1 MAITFL
7 FPGQGAQ
14 YPGMGKDL
22 FDTYQEV
29 KDLFKAASDAVGY
42 DVAQVIFEG
51 SEEELKQTDKTQMAV
66 TLVNLASAAALSAR
80 GIVPGRCA
88 GFSLGEYASLVTAGV
103 IPLEQVFDVVRARGE
118 IMEAVSR
125 TVDTPEGPAGMAA
138 AIGLDFSSVKEV
150 LENVPDAYPGIYNS
164 PSQTVVS
171 GTAEGLT
178 AAEAALKAAGVKRYI
193 RLKVSGPFHCPLMAD
208 ARSQFEEILSGVAF
222 ADPKV
227 PVYSNVSGDIIKTGE
242 EARKLCLDQ
251 LVQTVLWTNEMES
264 LVRDGAGA
272 FLEVGPG
279 TVLGGLWKA
288 YAKTREGLDIPM
300 YPAGK
305 LEEIESVPA

>member
-22 FDTYQEV
+22 YDAFKEV
-29 KDLFKAASDAVGY
+29 RDLFDAASEAVGY
-42 DVAQVIFEG
+42 DLRTVIFDG
-51 SEEELKQTDKTQMAV
+51 SEEELKQTDKTQIAI
-66 TLVNLASAAALSAR
+66 TLVNLAAAAGLSAR
-80 GIVPGRCA
+80 GIVPDRCA

-103 IPLEQVFDVVRARGE
+103 IPLEDVFGVVKARGE

-125 TVDTPEGPAGMAA
+125 TVDTAAGASGMAA
-138 AIGLDFSSVKEV
+138 AIGLSFDEV
-150 LENVPDAYPGIYNS
+150 SAVLKTVPDAYPGIYNS

-178 AAEAALKAAGVKRYI
+178 AAETALKDAGAKRYI

-208 ARSQFEEILSGVAF
+208 ARRQFEEVLRGVAF
-222 ADPKV
+222 ADPKL
-227 PVYSNVSGDIIKTGE
+227 PVYSNVTGEVIATGE
-242 EARKLCLDQ
+242 EARELCLDQ
-251 LVQTVLWTNEMES
+251 LIRTVLWTPEMES
-264 LVRDGAGA
+264 LVRDGSSA

-288 YAKTREGLDIPM
+288 YAKTKEGLEIPM

-305 LEEIESVPA
+305 LEDMEAIPA

>member
-14 YPGMGKDL
+14 YPGMGKDIYDSFKEVRDL
-22 FDTYQEV
+22 FD
-29 KDLFKAASDAVGY
+29 AASEAVGY
-42 DVAQVIFEG
+42 DLTNVIFDG
-51 SEEELKQTDKTQMAV
+51 SEEDLKQTDKTQIAV
-66 TLVNLASAAALSAR
+66 TLVNLASAAALAAR
-80 GIVPGRCA
+80 GIAPGRCA

-103 IPLEQVFDVVRARGE
+103 ISVEDVFGVVKARGE

-125 TVDTPEGPAGMAA
+125 TVDTAAGASGMAA
-138 AIGLDFSSVKEV
+138 AIGLSFDEVSSV
-150 LENVPDAYPGIYNS
+150 LDQVPDAYPGIYNS

-171 GTAEGLT
+171 GTAEGLA
-178 AAEAALKAAGVKRYI
+178 AAEAALKEAGAKRYI
-193 RLKVSGPFHCPLMAD
+193 RLKVSGPFHCPLMSE
-208 ARSQFEEILSGVAF
+208 ARRQFEDVLRGVAF
-222 ADPKV
+222 ADPKL
-227 PVYSNVSGDIIKTGE
+227 PVYSNVTGDVLTTGE

-251 LVQTVLWTNEMES
+251 LVRTVLWTPEMES
-264 LVRDGAGA
+264 LVRDGTSA

-288 YAKTREGLDIPM
+288 YAKTKEGLEIPM

-305 LEEIESVPA
+305 LEDMEAIPA

>member
-22 FDTYQEV
+22 YDEFKEV
-29 KDLFKAASDAVGY
+29 RDLFEAASEAVGY
-42 DVAQVIFEG
+42 DVGTMIFDG
-51 SEEELKQTDKTQMAV
+51 SEEDLKQTDKTQIAI
-66 TLVNLASAAALSAR
+66 TLVNLAAAAGLSAR
-80 GIVPGRCA
+80 GIVPDRCA

-103 IPLEQVFDVVRARGE
+103 IPLEDVFGVVKARGE

-125 TVDTPEGPAGMAA
+125 TVDTAGGPSGMAA
-138 AIGLDFSSVKEV
+138 AIGLGFPEV
-150 LENVPDAYPGIYNS
+150 SAALEKVPDAYPGIYNS

-171 GTAEGLT
+171 GTAEGLS
-178 AAEAALKAAGVKRYI
+178 AAETAIKEAGAKRYI

-208 ARSQFEEILSGVAF
+208 ARAQFEEVLRGVPF
-222 ADPKV
+222 ADPKL
-227 PVYSNVSGDIIKTGE
+227 PVYSNVTGEVLTTGE

-251 LVQTVLWTNEMES
+251 LVQTVLWTPEMES
-264 LVRDGAGA
+264 LVRDGSGT

-288 YAKTREGLDIPM
+288 YAKTKEGLEIPM

-305 LEEIESVPA
+305 LEDMEAIPA